1 VINSHR
7 LEPDWARVIDP
18 NVPLTLKPIN
28 PAGNITAYRGNAYLH
43 SENTGSVM
51 SATQELT
58 KATPKQIQSVRDQI
72 VRRFHPERIILFGSY
87 AYGDPSPD
95 SDVDLLVIMR
105 FEGSSREQTARIRT
119 HIDTP
124 IALDLIVRTPDQI
137 SQRLAMGDFFMEEIT
152 KQGKVLYE
160 AHHA

>member
-1 VINSHR
+1 
-7 LEPDWARVIDP
+7 
-18 NVPLTLKPIN
+18 
-28 PAGNITAYRGNAYLH
+28 
-43 SENTGSVM
+43 M

-72 VRRFHPERIILFGSY
+72 VRGFQPEKIILFGSY

-105 FEGSSREQTARIRT
+105 FDGSSREQTARIRT
-119 HIDTP
+119 QIDTP